1 MKYNKEVFS
10 KVDEVLSQY
19 YMTEPM
25 IGPVLEVRVPVSVT
39 KEDGA
44 RPPIYV
50 QFGLLTEPIFIIG
63 DESFRPIPVLDELPH
78 EIAFDLVWDALRVW
92 MKEFQLLSDK
102 IQPQDWARNYDAMQT
117 IYNSIEDAREYNVY
131 VPFLDANFSNEDTE
145 EGEDE
150 QADGRNGVYD
160 FATLLSDLAFY
171 YDKKEQREK
180 ENTSKAIDKLKA
192 VQEELVKEKCAE
204 KVCCRDL
211 PAGVVNNEDYA
222 PNIRRMLE
230 RDYSGAKCIA
240 VPFTSELFKQVSQL
254 VRYTGLDGKRHNE
267 PVRTCSLEELAT
279 TADHDIALISGGNNG
294 SPDWSKYLSAIRD
307 ILQVLEQD
315 GFDTWIIRLIND
327 CLDDV
332 HYIYIGLRKPRPVC
346 NETSADI
353 DRELTEGELKQA
365 IDKPKAVQEK
375 LFKEKLAE
383 KPWPEDPDFA
393 QIAVRKL
400 RMDLKALKKYHP
412 EFRQLDVAGW
422 VVTVKRNA
430 RGRYF
435 VKFPWVG
442 NELNKDE
449 LDIYTTAR
457 KDKKCPVAWE
467 LIYLINKTL
476 QEL

>member
-1 MKYNKEVFS
+1 MKYNKEVFA

-19 YMTEPM
+19 DMTEPM
-25 IGPVLEVRVPVSVT
+25 IGPVLEVRVPVTVT

-50 QFGLLTEPIFIIG
+50 QFGFLTEPIFIIG
-63 DESFRPIPVLDELPH
+63 DESFRPIPALDEIPR

-117 IYNSIEDAREYNVY
+117 IYNSIEDAREYNIY
-131 VPFLDANFSNEDTE
+131 VPFLDANFSNEETE

-192 VQEELVKEKCAE
+192 VQEELVQKKCAE
-204 KVCCRDL
+204 KVCC
-211 PAGVVNNEDYA
+211 
-222 PNIRRMLE
+222 
-230 RDYSGAKCIA
+230 K
-240 VPFTSELFKQVSQL
+240 
-254 VRYTGLDGKRHNE
+254 
-267 PVRTCSLEELAT
+267 
-279 TADHDIALISGGNNG
+279 
-294 SPDWSKYLSAIRD
+294 
-307 ILQVLEQD
+307 
-315 GFDTWIIRLIND
+315 
-327 CLDDV
+327 
-332 HYIYIGLRKPRPVC
+332 
-346 NETSADI
+346 
-353 DRELTEGELKQA
+353 
-365 IDKPKAVQEK
+365 
-375 LFKEKLAE
+375 
-383 KPWPEDPDFA
+383 DPDFA
-393 QIAVRKL
+393 QIAMRKL
-400 RMDLKALKKYHP
+400 RMDLKALEKYRP

-449 LDIYTTAR
+449 LDMYATAK

-467 LIYLINKTL
+467 LIYLINRTL

>member
-1 MKYNKEVFS
+1 MKYNKEVFA

-19 YMTEPM
+19 DMTEPM
-25 IGPVLEVRVPVSVT
+25 IGPVLEVRVPVTVT

-50 QFGLLTEPIFIIG
+50 QFGFLTEPIFIIG
-63 DESFRPIPVLDELPH
+63 DESFRPIPALDELPQ

-131 VPFLDANFSNEDTE
+131 VPFLDANFSNEETE

-150 QADGRNGVYD
+150 QADGRNGVYY
-160 FATLLSDLAFY
+160 FATLLNDLAFY

-192 VQEELVKEKCAE
+192 VQEEIVQKKCAE
-204 KVCCRDL
+204 KVCH
-211 PAGVVNNEDYA
+211 
-222 PNIRRMLE
+222 
-230 RDYSGAKCIA
+230 K
-240 VPFTSELFKQVSQL
+240 
-254 VRYTGLDGKRHNE
+254 
-267 PVRTCSLEELAT
+267 
-279 TADHDIALISGGNNG
+279 
-294 SPDWSKYLSAIRD
+294 
-307 ILQVLEQD
+307 
-315 GFDTWIIRLIND
+315 
-327 CLDDV
+327 
-332 HYIYIGLRKPRPVC
+332 
-346 NETSADI
+346 
-353 DRELTEGELKQA
+353 
-365 IDKPKAVQEK
+365 
-375 LFKEKLAE
+375 
-383 KPWPEDPDFA
+383 DPDFA
-393 QIAVRKL
+393 QIAMRKL
-400 RMDLKALKKYHP
+400 RMDLKALKKYRP
-412 EFRQLDVAGW
+412 EYRQLDVAGW

-430 RGRYF
+430 RGKYF

-449 LDIYTTAR
+449 LDIYTTAK

>member
-1 MKYNKEVFS
+1 MKYNKEVFA

-19 YMTEPM
+19 DMTEPM
-25 IGPVLEVRVPVSVT
+25 IGPVLEVRVPVTVT

-50 QFGLLTEPIFIIG
+50 QFGFLTEPIFIIG
-63 DESFRPIPVLDELPH
+63 DESFRPIPALDEIPQ

-117 IYNSIEDAREYNVY
+117 IYNSIEDAREYNIY
-131 VPFLDANFSNEDTE
+131 VPFLDANFSNEETE

-192 VQEELVKEKCAE
+192 VQEELVQKKCAE
-204 KVCCRDL
+204 KVCC
-211 PAGVVNNEDYA
+211 
-222 PNIRRMLE
+222 
-230 RDYSGAKCIA
+230 K
-240 VPFTSELFKQVSQL
+240 
-254 VRYTGLDGKRHNE
+254 
-267 PVRTCSLEELAT
+267 
-279 TADHDIALISGGNNG
+279 
-294 SPDWSKYLSAIRD
+294 
-307 ILQVLEQD
+307 
-315 GFDTWIIRLIND
+315 
-327 CLDDV
+327 
-332 HYIYIGLRKPRPVC
+332 
-346 NETSADI
+346 
-353 DRELTEGELKQA
+353 
-365 IDKPKAVQEK
+365 
-375 LFKEKLAE
+375 
-383 KPWPEDPDFA
+383 DPDFA
-393 QIAVRKL
+393 QIAMRKL
-400 RMDLKALKKYHP
+400 RMDLKALEKYRP

-449 LDIYTTAR
+449 LDMYATAK

-467 LIYLINKTL
+467 LIYLINRTL

>member
-1 MKYNKEVFS
+1 MKYNKEVFA
-10 KVDEVLSQY
+10 KVDEILAQY
-19 YMTEPM
+19 DMTEPM
-25 IGPVLEVRVPVSVT
+25 IGPVLEVRVPVTVT

-50 QFGLLTEPIFIIG
+50 QFGFLTEPIFIIG
-63 DESFRPIPVLDELPH
+63 DESFRPIMALDELPQ
-78 EIAFDLVWDALRVW
+78 EIAFDLVWDALRAW

-150 QADGRNGVYD
+150 EADSRNGVYD
-160 FATLLSDLAFY
+160 FATLLNDLAFY
-171 YDKKEQREK
+171 YDKKEQRDR

-192 VQEELVKEKCAE
+192 VQEELVQKKCAE
-204 KVCCRDL
+204 KVCC
-211 PAGVVNNEDYA
+211 
-222 PNIRRMLE
+222 
-230 RDYSGAKCIA
+230 K
-240 VPFTSELFKQVSQL
+240 
-254 VRYTGLDGKRHNE
+254 
-267 PVRTCSLEELAT
+267 
-279 TADHDIALISGGNNG
+279 
-294 SPDWSKYLSAIRD
+294 
-307 ILQVLEQD
+307 
-315 GFDTWIIRLIND
+315 
-327 CLDDV
+327 
-332 HYIYIGLRKPRPVC
+332 
-346 NETSADI
+346 
-353 DRELTEGELKQA
+353 
-365 IDKPKAVQEK
+365 
-375 LFKEKLAE
+375 
-383 KPWPEDPDFA
+383 DPDFA
-393 QIAVRKL
+393 QIAMRKL

-422 VVTVKRNA
+422 VVTVKRNSH
-430 RGRYF
+430 GRYF

-449 LDIYTTAR
+449 LDMYATAK